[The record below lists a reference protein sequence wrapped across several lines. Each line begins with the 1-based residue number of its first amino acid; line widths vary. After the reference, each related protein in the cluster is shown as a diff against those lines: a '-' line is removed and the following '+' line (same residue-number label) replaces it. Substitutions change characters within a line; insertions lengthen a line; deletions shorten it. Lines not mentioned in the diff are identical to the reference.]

1 MSTMRHGGKIL
12 ADQLAIQQ
20 CEAVFCVPG
29 ESFLPALDGLY
40 DHQHIRTITCR
51 HEGGAAIMTEAH
63 GKMTGKPAVCFVTRG
78 PGATNASLGVHIAH
92 QDSTPMVLM
101 IGQVQRAF
109 LDREAFQ
116 EVDFR
121 TMFRPLAKW
130 TAQVE
135 DPDRIPEYVSRAW
148 HTALSGRPGPVV
160 LIFPEDVLYAETQVD
175 NIPATEFVQPVA
187 PEDTAEQV
195 SVFLEPAER
204 PLIIVG
210 GSGWSEDN
218 RKRLTEFAERN
229 QLPVA
234 AEFRCQDYMDNRHP
248 NYMGDLGISTGPGLA
263 KLVKN
268 SDRIL
273 CIGARLGEL
282 PTMKYSLVQ
291 APVPHAK
298 LFHVH
303 ADIGELGRVYRPDVA
318 VNSSSASFV
327 SRLQNVSISRRP
339 SWLKRT
345 QQGRSDFVSHSTL
358 KEKNS
363 SLLNEM
369 AISWLREYLPPDA
382 IVASGSGIS
391 SGVLHRFYYYGA
403 RYRTQLAPVA
413 GSMGYSVPAAIAA
426 KICEPDRKVVC
437 VSGDGCFLMTG
448 QEMATAAMLNLDI
461 TFIVINNG
469 TLGTIRKHQERD
481 FPGRVMATD
490 LLNPDFARY
499 AESFGAMGLIA
510 TTFEE
515 FVEAFKKADSQ
526 TGLALID
533 LQIDHEKYI
542 KSLIA

>member
-1 MSTMRHGGKIL
+1 
-12 ADQLAIQQ
+12 
-20 CEAVFCVPG
+20 
-29 ESFLPALDGLY
+29 
-40 DHQHIRTITCR
+40 
-51 HEGGAAIMTEAH
+51 
-63 GKMTGKPAVCFVTRG
+63 
-78 PGATNASLGVHIAH
+78 
-92 QDSTPMVLM
+92 
-101 IGQVQRAF
+101 
-109 LDREAFQ
+109 
-116 EVDFR
+116 
-121 TMFRPLAKW
+121 
-130 TAQVE
+130 
-135 DPDRIPEYVSRAW
+135 
-148 HTALSGRPGPVV
+148 
-160 LIFPEDVLYAETQVD
+160 
-175 NIPATEFVQPVA
+175 
-187 PEDTAEQV
+187 
-195 SVFLEPAER
+195 
-204 PLIIVG
+204 
-210 GSGWSEDN
+210 
-218 RKRLTEFAERN
+218 
-229 QLPVA
+229 
-234 AEFRCQDYMDNRHP
+234 
-248 NYMGDLGISTGPGLA
+248 MGDLGISTGPGLE
-263 KLVKN
+263 KLVQN

-282 PTMKYSLVQ
+282 PTKKYSLVQ

-327 SRLQNVSISRRP
+327 SRLQNVNISRHS

-345 QQGRSDFVSHSTL
+345 QQGRNDFVSHSTL

-403 RYRTQLAPVA
+403 RYRTQVAPA
-413 GSMGYSVPAAIAA
+413 TGSMGYSVPAAIAA

-481 FPGRVMATD
+481 FPGRMMATD
-490 LLNPDFARY
+490 LLNPDFAQY

-510 TTFEE
+510 TTIEE
-515 FVEAFKKADSQ
+515 FVEAFKKADSH

-533 LQIDHEKYI
+533 LQIDREKYI